1 MSENDGTYASLVQL
15 QEPTRKPKSSS
26 ARKPRVPDSP
36 IQPTPDDPILGELE
50 DLSEAG
56 YNSHS
61 FRFTES
67 ELRWLR
73 RFSLRLSEVL
83 DRQISRNTLIRCLL
97 RLAQNE
103 WKRNPESNRLRDFLA
118 RLKN

>member
-1 MSENDGTYASLVQL
+1 MSDNDGTYASLVQL
-15 QEPTRKPKSSS
+15 QEPR
-26 ARKPRVPDSP
+26 RKPRVPPTGKPQMTEKPSP
-36 IQPTPDDPILGELE
+36 PPPDDPILGELE

-73 RFSLRLSEVL
+73 RFSLRLSETL
-83 DRQISRNTLIRCLL
+83 DRQISRNTLVRCLL
-97 RLAQNE
+97 RIGQKE
-103 WKRNPESNRLRDFLA
+103 WNRNPESNRLRDLLS